1 MNRSKHLLAIV
12 ALAAAALGGC
22 ASRTPMLYG
31 WYDYQTQLY
40 AYLQSENG
48 NWQEQLAALEQMQE
62 QLRAADQAPPPGFH
76 AQLGLLYSKTGQIP
90 QAKEHFER
98 ERQLFPESSQFIDFV
113 LQSIDP
119 STSPAENPA

>member
-1 MNRSKHLLAIV
+1 MSRSKPLLVIF
-12 ALAAAALGGC
+12 ALAAAVLAGC

-40 AYLQSENG
+40 AYLQSGNG

-76 AQLGLLYSKTGQIP
+76 AQLGLLYSRTGQMP
-90 QAKEHFER
+90 LAREHFER

-113 LQSIDP
+113 LQSIDS
-119 STSPAENPA
+119 STSPVENPA